1 HDIGCKRKGRSRW
14 VSPRSES
21 SEDGVSEA
29 RRRVGGATAMSGG
42 DARAELGVRPL
53 LGVSGFL
60 DPSQG
65 FDVDLRGG
73 SKGQGRSGIAGG
85 EESWRRSELTGVEVS
100 LQRSCAVVVL

>member
-1 HDIGCKRKGRSRW
+1 
-14 VSPRSES
+14 
-21 SEDGVSEA
+21 
-29 RRRVGGATAMSGG
+29 MSGG

-100 LQRSCAVVVL
+100 LQRSCAVVVLRCRGGGCGMGGGPGCGCGAN

>member
-1 HDIGCKRKGRSRW
+1 
-14 VSPRSES
+14 
-21 SEDGVSEA
+21 
-29 RRRVGGATAMSGG
+29 MSGG

-85 EESWRRSELTGVEVS
+85 EESWRRSELTGVGVS
-100 LQRSCAVVVL
+100 SRRSRLVVVL

>member
-1 HDIGCKRKGRSRW
+1 
-14 VSPRSES
+14 
-21 SEDGVSEA
+21 
-29 RRRVGGATAMSGG
+29 MSGG

-100 LQRSCAVVVL
+100 LQRSCAVVEVLTGGVGALLRLREPGRRGLGFWGGGGVE